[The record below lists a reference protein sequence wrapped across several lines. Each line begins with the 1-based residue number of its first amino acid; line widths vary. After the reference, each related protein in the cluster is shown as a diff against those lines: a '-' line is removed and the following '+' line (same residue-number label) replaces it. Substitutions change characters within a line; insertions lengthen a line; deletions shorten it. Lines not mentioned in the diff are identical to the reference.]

1 MKLPFAFLCL
11 LITLS
16 LIVMSEAESQPLA
29 PVIAAEARV
38 DTIHDRIEA
47 LGTLQANESVLLTAS
62 VTETV
67 SAIHFNDGQH
77 VEAGTVLVEMRR
89 DEEQALLQ
97 EAQSRFEEARRQYE
111 RIKPLQEGGAA
122 PASLIDERLRNYETS
137 RAQLAVIEARL
148 RDRVIIA
155 PFDGVLGLRNISV
168 GALVTPGDHIVTLDD
183 ISVMKLDFSIPSTF
197 IPAINI
203 GVPIEAR
210 SRMYPGEVFLGE
222 IASIGSRIDPVTRSV
237 VIRALLPN
245 PDSRLRPGALMTVDL
260 LKNERSA
267 VVIPEEAIVSEGTAK
282 FVYVIKTEDGNKLE
296 KREIT
301 SGARSPG
308 TLEVISGLNSG
319 ELIVAHGT
327 IRARQDMTVNVV
339 GRLDDENTV
348 QSLLRA
354 KSAGA
359 M

>member
-1 MKLPFAFLCL
+1 MKTSFWLFCFLL
-11 LITLS
+11 LLNIS
-16 LIVMSEAESQPLA
+16 SIADAGAQPRN
-29 PVIAAEARV
+29 PVIAAEART

-77 VEAGTVLVEMRR
+77 VTAGTVLVEMTS

-97 EAQSRFEEARRQYE
+97 EAQSRFEEARRQYD

-122 PASLIDERLRNYETS
+122 PTSLIDERLRDYETS
-137 RAQLAVIEARL
+137 RAQLAVIQARL
-148 RDRVIIA
+148 KDRVIVA
-155 PFDGVLGLRNISV
+155 PFDGALGLRNISV
-168 GALVTPGDHIVTLDD
+168 GALVTPGTQIVTLDD

-197 IPAINI
+197 LPSIAV

-210 SRMYPGEVFLGE
+210 SRMYPDEIFRGE
-222 IASIGSRIDPVTRSV
+222 IVSIGSRIDPVTRSI

-245 PDSRLRPGALMTVDL
+245 PDGRLRPGTLMTVEL

-267 VVIPEEAIVSEGTAK
+267 VIIPEEAIVSEGGRK
-282 FVYVIKTEDGNKLE
+282 YVFVINKSEGNKLE
-296 KREIT
+296 RREIT
-301 SGARSPG
+301 SGARRPG
-308 TLEVISGLNSG
+308 TLEVLSGLKSG

-327 IRARQDMTVNVV
+327 IRARQDMIVEVV
-339 GRLDDENTV
+339 GQLDEQT
-348 QSLLRA
+348 SLQTLL
-354 KSAGA
+354 SQTPSGA
-359 M
+359 F